1 MPGHV
6 GYFSARH
13 LTLARFRPRLPQAA
27 CRVPLVTARRKICV
41 AFRDT
46 SLFSSNGRLRLL
58 AGPPVPRA
66 RIVAAELRHVM
77 LARRARFEQMFGRG
91 DELAS

>member
-6 GYFSARH
+6 VHFSVNH
-13 LTLARFRPRLPQAA
+13 FVLACVRPRLPQAA

>member
-1 MPGHV
+1 M
-6 GYFSARH
+6 GYFSADH
-13 LTLARFRPRLPQAA
+13 FVLACVRPRLPQAA
-27 CRVPLVTARRKICV
+27 CRAPLVTARRKICV